1 MKIWLSGQDRTV
13 ELSLPGGTFPHQ
25 KSMAGCETLLL
36 LDLHRAV
43 KFHYEM
49 RQHVDRYLGQDIFNS
64 VLMGVRCHPAHRDIL
79 CAAEDSSSGQMKTW
93 SCSFS
98 KWSLITCAQGAW
110 RAAAAQ
116 TRPLV
121 PRNWPSSQGWMGGCG
136 MCTVRWCTCMWK
148 ALQTPRWRRRLRRKW
163 WEVWGGYRGPSYR
176 ISEHL
181 ERRWTLCCFFCRG
194 MNMWIFRGEKSL
206 YSLRLLWL

>member
-1 MKIWLSGQDRTV
+1 M

-79 CAAEDSSSGQMKTW
+79 CAAEGSSSGQMKTW

-98 KWSLITCAQGAW
+98 VPDAAVVLVDPRLESRGSAGNGLRQLGHSGNGGQTLEFLSTFLW
-110 RAAAAQ
+110 RAP
-116 TRPLV
+116 PLE
-121 PRNWPSSQGWMGGCG
+121 M
-136 MCTVRWCTCMWK
+136 
-148 ALQTPRWRRRLRRKW
+148 RR
-163 WEVWGGYRGPSYR
+163 
-176 ISEHL
+176 
-181 ERRWTLCCFFCRG
+181 ERREFFPDHAG
-194 MNMWIFRGEKSL
+194 K
-206 YSLRLLWL
+206 